1 MAYTPKMNRIAG
13 ACALLFCI
21 NAQSFAQSETQLSPV
36 VVTGE
41 KGTGYVAKGA
51 MIGGP
56 GGTEEVELKD
66 VPTSINVITKDM
78 LDDRQ
83 VRGVSEAVQTDAS
96 AGDYYATIG
105 YYENLFIRGFQLDH
119 ATSYRINGLN
129 VSGEQNFALENKDRV
144 EILKGVGALQIGASS
159 PGGIINFVTKRP
171 KDVSSATIGTGERG
185 TQYIAADYGT
195 FLNKEKSL
203 GIRINAAHE
212 NIKPFVKGAEGKR
225 EFFSIAADLK
235 VSSKTLVQFDIEH
248 QKKSQKPV
256 YGVTLLGNSVIPQ
269 IPADIMLNRYS
280 WTEPTT
286 INSLNT
292 TLKIDH
298 EINNDLRSFT
308 HLSYSN
314 SKINDRSAYPFGCAG
329 EASAVFCLGNGT
341 SNGLT
346 TQPGDFNVYDYRL
359 NDIRRNHQVQTGLT
373 GKIDINGIRNEWIAG
388 ISYFNRSIYKGS
400 SVYNDSTVY
409 DDDWNVVSRG
419 YWIDNIYNLNS
430 SNVSGPATGSPGS
443 PHKILDHKQFGFF
456 GHNKIH
462 LSESIKLFIGA
473 RFISMREQTYKLKTD
488 GLGSNLYKQRDKTYV
503 LPQTGL
509 TYELSKANTIYASYS
524 EGLELGTVPIID
536 SFKNGDDIL
545 PPKTTQQYEIG
556 NKYSPNPNL
565 FATIAVFQA
574 KRVNE
579 ISVRPEPPAVGSP
592 PKYDL
597 VQDGN
602 LINTGIE
609 ANLGL
614 KISNRLDLITSL
626 MYLEAKQTGTES
638 GGQAIGIPNW
648 KSVVFADY
656 KVPQVENLSL
666 LGGWT
671 YISSKSVKL
680 DGSMKVPGYHKFDAG
695 LKYIDRVGKSKA
707 TYRVNVENIFNS
719 FYWRDV
725 SQTYGSNTLY
735 PGIPRIFRA
744 TATFDF

>member
-1 MAYTPKMNRIAG
+1 MAYTPKLNHIAG

-21 NAQSFAQSETQLSPV
+21 NAQTFAQSETQLSPV

-144 EILKGVGALQIGASS
+144 EILKGIGALQIGASS

-341 SNGLT
+341 T

-359 NDIRRNHQVQTGLT
+359 NDTRRNYQVQTGLT

-388 ISYFNRSIYKGS
+388 VSYFNRSIYKGT
-400 SVYNDSTVY
+400 SVYADNYNYENDTPST
-409 DDDWNVVSRG
+409 
-419 YWIDNIYNLNS
+419 WIDNIYTLS
-430 SNVSGPATGSPGS
+430 STSVAGPASGAPGS
-443 PHKILDHKQFGFF
+443 PHKILDHKQLGFF

-462 LSESIKLFIGA
+462 ISESAKLFLGA
-473 RFISMREQTYKLKTD
+473 RFVSMREQTYRLN
-488 GLGSNLYKQRDKTYV
+488 GNGSGSDLYKQRDKTYV

-509 TYELSKANTIYASYS
+509 TYALNKANTIYASYS

-536 SFKNGDDIL
+536 SYRNGDDIL

-556 NKYSPNPNL
+556 NKYSPNQNL
-565 FATIAVFQA
+565 FATIAIFQA

-579 ISVRPEPPAVGSP
+579 VSVNPTGRP

-597 VQDGN
+597 IQDGQ
-602 LINTGIE
+602 LINTGVE
-609 ANLGL
+609 GNLGL
-614 KISNRLDLITSL
+614 KVNNRLDLITSL
-626 MYLEAKQTGTES
+626 MYLQAKQTGTQS

-680 DGSMKVPGYHKFDAG
+680 DGNMKVPGYHKFDAG

-707 TYRVNVENIFNS
+707 TYRVNVENIFNT

>member
-1 MAYTPKMNRIAG
+1 MAYTPKLNHIAG

-314 SKINDRSAYPFGCAG
+314 SKINDRSAYPFGCAA
-329 EASAVFCLGNGT
+329 ESSAVFCAGGVNG
-341 SNGLT
+341 SL
-346 TQPGDFNVYDYRL
+346 PGDFNVYDYRL
-359 NDIRRNHQVQTGLT
+359 NDTRRNYQVQTGFT

-388 ISYFNRSIYKGS
+388 ISYFNRSIFKGK
-400 SVYNDSTVY
+400 SVYADNATYASDGTITTPST
-409 DDDWNVVSRG
+409 
-419 YWIDNIYNLNS
+419 WIDNIYSLNS
-430 SNVSGPATGSPGS
+430 SSVTGPAEDAPGS
-443 PHKILDHKQFGFF
+443 PHKILDHKQLGIF
-456 GHNKIH
+456 GHNKIN
-462 LSESIKLFIGA
+462 LSESTKLFLGA
-473 RFISMREQTYKLKTD
+473 RFISMREETYRLNSD
-488 GLGSNLYKQRDKTYV
+488 NSGSNLYKQRDKTYV

-509 TYELSKANTIYASYS
+509 TFAINKANTIYASYS

-536 SFKNGDDIL
+536 SYRNGDDIL
-545 PPKTTQQYEIG
+545 APKTTKQYEIG
-556 NKYSPNPNL
+556 NKYYPNQNL

-579 ISVRPEPPAVGSP
+579 VSIDPRDGPP
-592 PKYDL
+592 PKFLL
-597 VQDGN
+597 VQDGE
-602 LINTGIE
+602 LINTGVE
-609 ANLGL
+609 GNLGL
-614 KISNRLDLITSL
+614 KVNNRLDLITSL
-626 MYLEAKQTGTES
+626 MYLQAKQTGTQS
-638 GGQAIGIPNW
+638 GGQAIGVPNW
-648 KSVVFADY
+648 KSVVYADY
-656 KVPQVENLSL
+656 KVPQVENLSV

-707 TYRVNVENIFNS
+707 TYRVNVENIFNT

>member
-1 MAYTPKMNRIAG
+1 
-13 ACALLFCI
+13 
-21 NAQSFAQSETQLSPV
+21 
-36 VVTGE
+36 
-41 KGTGYVAKGA
+41 
-51 MIGGP
+51 
-56 GGTEEVELKD
+56 
-66 VPTSINVITKDM
+66 
-78 LDDRQ
+78 
-83 VRGVSEAVQTDAS
+83 
-96 AGDYYATIG
+96 
-105 YYENLFIRGFQLDH
+105 
-119 ATSYRINGLN
+119 
-129 VSGEQNFALENKDRV
+129 
-144 EILKGVGALQIGASS
+144 
-159 PGGIINFVTKRP
+159 
-171 KDVSSATIGTGERG
+171 
-185 TQYIAADYGT
+185 
-195 FLNKEKSL
+195 
-203 GIRINAAHE
+203 
-212 NIKPFVKGAEGKR
+212 
-225 EFFSIAADLK
+225 
-235 VSSKTLVQFDIEH
+235 
-248 QKKSQKPV
+248 
-256 YGVTLLGNSVIPQ
+256 
-269 IPADIMLNRYS
+269 MLNRYGL
-280 WTEPTT
+280 TEPTT

-341 SNGLT
+341 T

-359 NDIRRNHQVQTGLT
+359 NDTRRNYQVQTGLT

-388 ISYFNRSIYKGS
+388 VSYFNRSIYKGT
-400 SVYNDSTVY
+400 SVYADNYNYDNDTPST
-409 DDDWNVVSRG
+409 
-419 YWIDNIYNLNS
+419 WIDNIYTLS
-430 SNVSGPATGSPGS
+430 STSVTGPAPGAPGS
-443 PHKILDHKQFGFF
+443 PHKILDHKQLGFF

-462 LSESIKLFIGA
+462 ISESTKLFLGA
-473 RFISMREQTYKLKTD
+473 RFISMREQTYRLNSN
-488 GLGSNLYKQRDKTYV
+488 GSGSDLYKQRDKTYV

-509 TYELSKANTIYASYS
+509 TYALNKANTIYASYS

-536 SFKNGDDIL
+536 SYRNGDDIL

-556 NKYSPNPNL
+556 NKYSPNQNL
-565 FATIAVFQA
+565 FATIAIFQA

-579 ISVRPEPPAVGSP
+579 VSVNPTGRP

-597 VQDGN
+597 IQDGQ
-602 LINTGIE
+602 LINTGVE
-609 ANLGL
+609 GNLGL
-614 KISNRLDLITSL
+614 KVNNRLDLITSL
-626 MYLEAKQTGTES
+626 MYLQAKQTGTQS

-707 TYRVNVENIFNS
+707 TYRVNVENIFNT

>member
-1 MAYTPKMNRIAG
+1 MAYTPKLNHIAG

-21 NAQSFAQSETQLSPV
+21 NSQTFAQSETQLSPV

-66 VPTSINVITKDM
+66 VPLSINVITKDM

-144 EILKGVGALQIGASS
+144 EILKGIGALQIGASS
-159 PGGIINFVTKRP
+159 PGGIINFVTKRA

-185 TQYIAADYGT
+185 TEYIAADYGT

-225 EFFSIAADLK
+225 EFFSIATDLK
-235 VSSKTLVQFDIEH
+235 ISNKTLVQFDIEH

-286 INSLNT
+286 IRSLNT

-298 EINNDLRSFT
+298 EIHDNLRSFT
-308 HLSYSN
+308 HFSYSN
-314 SKINDRSAYPFGCAG
+314 SNINDRSAYPFGCAA
-329 EASAVFCLGNGT
+329 ESSAVFCAGGTNG
-341 SNGLT
+341 SL
-346 TQPGDFNVYDYRL
+346 PGDFNVYDYRL
-359 NDIRRNHQVQTGLT
+359 NDIRRNKQLQTGLT
-373 GKIDINGIRNEWIAG
+373 GKVDINGTRNEWIAG
-388 ISYFNRSIYKGS
+388 ISYFNRSIYKGKSIYSDDAQYDINGNIS
-400 SVYNDSTVY
+400 SPST
-409 DDDWNVVSRG
+409 
-419 YWIDNIYNLNS
+419 WIDNIYTLNS
-430 SNVSGPATGSPGS
+430 TSVTGPALGAPGS
-443 PHKILDHKQFGFF
+443 PHKILDHKQLGFF
-456 GHNKIH
+456 GHNKVH
-462 LSESIKLFIGA
+462 LSEKTKLFIGA
-473 RFISMREQTYKLKTD
+473 RFISMREQTYRLNGD
-488 GLGSNLYKQRDKTYV
+488 GTGSDLYKQRNKTYV

-509 TYELSKANTIYASYS
+509 TYALNKANTIYASYS

-536 SFKNGDDIL
+536 SFRNGDDIL
-545 PPKTTQQYEIG
+545 APKTTQQYEVG
-556 NKYSPNPNL
+556 NKYSPNQNL
-565 FATIAVFQA
+565 FATIALFQA

-579 ISVRPEPPAVGSP
+579 VSVDPIGGPP
-592 PKYDL
+592 PKYLL
-597 VQDGN
+597 VQDGD
-602 LINTGIE
+602 LINTGVE
-609 ANLGL
+609 GNLGL
-614 KISNRLDLITSL
+614 KINNRLDVITSL
-626 MYLEAKQTGTES
+626 MYLQAKQTGTQS

-648 KSVVFADY
+648 KSVVYADY
-656 KVPQVENLSL
+656 KVPQVENLSV

-680 DGSMKVPGYHKFDAG
+680 DGSVKAPGYHKFDAG
-695 LKYIDRVGKSKA
+695 LKYIDRLGKSKA
-707 TYRVNVENIFNS
+707 TYRVNVENIFNT

-735 PGIPRIFRA
+735 PGIPRIVRA

>member
-1 MAYTPKMNRIAG
+1 MAYMPKLNHIAG
-13 ACALLFCI
+13 ACVLLFVI
-21 NAQSFAQSETQLSPV
+21 NHAIAQTEAQLSPV

-41 KGTGYVAKGA
+41 KGTGYVAKRA

-144 EILKGVGALQIGASS
+144 EILKGIGALQIGASS

-235 VSSKTLVQFDIEH
+235 VSNKTLVQFDIEH

-314 SKINDRSAYPFGCAG
+314 SKINDRSAYPFGCAA
-329 EASAVFCLGNGT
+329 ESSAVFCAGGVNG
-341 SNGLT
+341 SL
-346 TQPGDFNVYDYRL
+346 PGDFNVYDYRL
-359 NDIRRNHQVQTGLT
+359 NDTRRNHQVQTGLT
-373 GKIDINGIRNEWIAG
+373 GKIDINGTRNEWIAG
-388 ISYFNRSIYKGS
+388 ISYFNRSIYKGT
-400 SVYNDSTVY
+400 SVYADNYDFDNNTPST
-409 DDDWNVVSRG
+409 
-419 YWIDNIYNLNS
+419 WIDNIYTLNS
-430 SNVSGPATGSPGS
+430 TSVTGPAPGAPGY

-462 LSESIKLFIGA
+462 LSESTKLFLGA
-473 RFISMREQTYKLKTD
+473 RFISMREQTYRLNSD
-488 GLGSNLYKQRDKTYV
+488 GSGSNLYKQRDKTYV

-509 TYELSKANTIYASYS
+509 TYALNKANTIYASYS

-536 SFKNGDDIL
+536 SYRNGDDIL

-556 NKYSPNPNL
+556 NKYSPNQNL
-565 FATIAVFQA
+565 FATIAIFQA

-579 ISVRPEPPAVGSP
+579 VSVNPTGLP

-597 VQDGN
+597 IQDGQ
-602 LINTGIE
+602 LINTGVE
-609 ANLGL
+609 GNLGL
-614 KISNRLDLITSL
+614 KVNNRLDLITSL
-626 MYLEAKQTGTES
+626 MYLQAKQTGTQS

-648 KSVVFADY
+648 KSVVYADY
-656 KVPQVENLSL
+656 KIPQVENLSV

-671 YISSKSVKL
+671 YISGKSVKL

-707 TYRVNVENIFNS
+707 TYRVNVENIFNT

>member
-1 MAYTPKMNRIAG
+1 MAYTPKLNHIAG

-21 NAQSFAQSETQLSPV
+21 NAQTFAQSETQLSPV

-41 KGTGYVAKGA
+41 KGTGYVAKRA

-144 EILKGVGALQIGASS
+144 EILKGIGALQIGASS

-171 KDVSSATIGTGERG
+171 KDVSSATFGTGERG

-314 SKINDRSAYPFGCAG
+314 SKINDRSAYPFGCAA
-329 EASAVFCLGNGT
+329 ESSAVFCAGGVNG
-341 SNGLT
+341 SL
-346 TQPGDFNVYDYRL
+346 PGDFNVYDYRL
-359 NDIRRNHQVQTGLT
+359 NDTRRNHQLQTGLT
-373 GKIDINGIRNEWIAG
+373 GKIDINGTRNEWIAG
-388 ISYFNRSIYKGS
+388 ISYFNRSIYKGT
-400 SVYNDSTVY
+400 SVYADNYDFDNNTPST
-409 DDDWNVVSRG
+409 
-419 YWIDNIYNLNS
+419 WIDNIYTLNS
-430 SNVSGPATGSPGS
+430 TSVTGPAPGAPGY

-462 LSESIKLFIGA
+462 LSESTKLFLGA
-473 RFISMREQTYKLKTD
+473 RYISMREQTYRLNSD
-488 GLGSNLYKQRDKTYV
+488 GSGSSLYKQRDKTYV

-509 TYELSKANTIYASYS
+509 TYALNKANTIYASYS

-536 SFKNGDDIL
+536 SYRNGDDIL

-556 NKYSPNPNL
+556 NKYSPNQNL
-565 FATIAVFQA
+565 FATIAIFQA

-579 ISVRPEPPAVGSP
+579 VSVNPTGLP

-597 VQDGN
+597 IQDGQ
-602 LINTGIE
+602 LINTGVE
-609 ANLGL
+609 GNLGL
-614 KISNRLDLITSL
+614 KVNNRLDLITSL
-626 MYLEAKQTGTES
+626 MYLQAKQTGTQS

-648 KSVVFADY
+648 KSVVYADY
-656 KVPQVENLSL
+656 KIPQVENLSV

-671 YISSKSVKL
+671 YISGKSVKL

-707 TYRVNVENIFNS
+707 TYRVNVENIFNT

>member
-1 MAYTPKMNRIAG
+1 MAYTPKLNHIAG
-13 ACALLFCI
+13 AGALLFCI

-314 SKINDRSAYPFGCAG
+314 SKINDRSAYPFGCAA
-329 EASAVFCLGNGT
+329 ESSAVFCAGGVNG
-341 SNGLT
+341 SL
-346 TQPGDFNVYDYRL
+346 PGDFNVYDYRL
-359 NDIRRNHQVQTGLT
+359 NDTRRNYQVQTGFT

-388 ISYFNRSIYKGS
+388 ISYFNRSIFKGK
-400 SVYNDSTVY
+400 SVYADNATYASDGTITTPST
-409 DDDWNVVSRG
+409 
-419 YWIDNIYNLNS
+419 WIDNIYSLNS
-430 SNVSGPATGSPGS
+430 SSVTGPAEDAPGS
-443 PHKILDHKQFGFF
+443 PHKILDHKQLGIF
-456 GHNKIH
+456 GHNKIN
-462 LSESIKLFIGA
+462 LSESTKLFLGA
-473 RFISMREQTYKLKTD
+473 RFISMREETYRLNSD
-488 GLGSNLYKQRDKTYV
+488 NSGSNLYKQRDKTYV

-509 TYELSKANTIYASYS
+509 TFAINKANTIYASYS

-536 SFKNGDDIL
+536 SYRNGDDIL
-545 PPKTTQQYEIG
+545 APKTTKQYEIG
-556 NKYSPNPNL
+556 NKYYPNQNL

-579 ISVRPEPPAVGSP
+579 VSIDPRDGPP
-592 PKYDL
+592 PKFLL
-597 VQDGN
+597 VQDGE
-602 LINTGIE
+602 LINTGVE
-609 ANLGL
+609 GNLGL
-614 KISNRLDLITSL
+614 KVNNRLDLITSL
-626 MYLEAKQTGTES
+626 MYLQAKQTGTQS
-638 GGQAIGIPNW
+638 GGQAIGVPNW
-648 KSVVFADY
+648 KSVVYADY
-656 KVPQVENLSL
+656 KVPQVENLSV

-707 TYRVNVENIFNS
+707 TYRVNVENIFNT

>member
-1 MAYTPKMNRIAG
+1 MAYTPKLNHIAG

-21 NAQSFAQSETQLSPV
+21 NAQTFAQSETQLSPV

-41 KGTGYVAKGA
+41 KGTGYVAKSA

-144 EILKGVGALQIGASS
+144 EILKGIGALQIGASS

-235 VSSKTLVQFDIEH
+235 ISNKTLVQFDIEH

-314 SKINDRSAYPFGCAG
+314 SKINDRSAYPFGCAA
-329 EASAVFCLGNGT
+329 ESSAVFCAGSADVSL
-341 SNGLT
+341 
-346 TQPGDFNVYDYRL
+346 PGDFNVYDYRL
-359 NDIRRNHQVQTGLT
+359 NDTRQNYQVQTGLT
-373 GKIDINGIRNEWIAG
+373 GKIDINGMRNEWIAG
-388 ISYFNRSIYKGS
+388 ISYFNRSIYKGT
-400 SVYNDSTVY
+400 SVYSDNAQY
-409 DDDWNVVSRG
+409 DDDGDVTSPST
-419 YWIDNIYNLNS
+419 WIDNIYTLNS
-430 SNVSGPATGSPGS
+430 TSVTGPADGAPGS
-443 PHKILDHKQFGFF
+443 PHKILDHKQLGLF

-462 LSESIKLFIGA
+462 LSESTKLFLGA
-473 RFISMREQTYKLKTD
+473 RFISMREQTYRLNGD
-488 GLGSNLYKQRDKTYV
+488 GSGSDLYKQRNKKYI
-503 LPQTGL
+503 LPQAGL
-509 TYELSKANTIYASYS
+509 TYALNKANTIYASYS
-524 EGLELGTVPIID
+524 KGLELGTVPIID
-536 SFKNGDDIL
+536 SYKNGDDIL
-545 PPKTTQQYEIG
+545 APKTTQQYEIG
-556 NKYSPNPNL
+556 NKYSPNQNL

-579 ISVRPEPPAVGSP
+579 VSVNPTGLP

-597 VQDGN
+597 IQDGQ
-602 LINTGIE
+602 LINTGVE
-609 ANLGL
+609 GNLGL
-614 KISNRLDLITSL
+614 KINNRLDLITSL
-626 MYLEAKQTGTES
+626 MYLQAKQTGSQS

-648 KSVVFADY
+648 KSVVYADY
-656 KVPQVENLSL
+656 RIPQIENLSV

-680 DGSMKVPGYHKFDAG
+680 DGSMKVPGYHKFDTG
-695 LKYIDRVGKSKA
+695 LKYIDKVGKSKA
-707 TYRVNVENIFNS
+707 TYRVNVENIFNT

-735 PGIPRIFRA
+735 PGTPRIFRA